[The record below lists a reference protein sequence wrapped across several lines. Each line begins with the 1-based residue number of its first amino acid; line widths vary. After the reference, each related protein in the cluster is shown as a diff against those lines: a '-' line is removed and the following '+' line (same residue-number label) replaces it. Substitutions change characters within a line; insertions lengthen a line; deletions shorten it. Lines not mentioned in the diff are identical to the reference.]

1 MLGQDPLLLILS
13 LGLIGIAPF
22 LAVMVTSYAKLVV
35 VFSLVRNA
43 LGLQQVPPNMVVNGL
58 GLVLSLYI
66 MAPLAQQLTAAME
79 MPARGGAAASAIKSE
94 ALMAGLSAARE
105 PLRAFLSKHS
115 DKREKEFFVR
125 TSKSLWP
132 AEQSA
137 AVKSDDL
144 LILVPAFTVTELTEA
159 FKIGFLLYLG
169 FVIIDLVVANVLSAL
184 GMMMFSPTVIS
195 TPLKLM
201 LFVVADGWAKLI
213 HGLVLTYQ

>member
-22 LAVMVTSYAKLVV
+22 LAVMVTSYAKLAV

-58 GLVLSLYI
+58 ALVLSLYI
-66 MAPLAQQLTAAME
+66 MAPLAKQLTTAME
-79 MPARGGAAASAIKSE
+79 VPARATNTVKSE
-94 ALMAGLSAARE
+94 ALMAGISATRE
-105 PLRAFLSKHS
+105 PMRKFLDKHA

-125 TSKSLWP
+125 TTKSLWP
-132 AEQSA
+132 PEEAALVSA
-137 AVKSDDL
+137 NDL
-144 LILVPAFTVTELTEA
+144 LILAPAFTVTELTAA

-169 FVIIDLVVANVLSAL
+169 FVIIDLVVATVLSAL

-201 LFVVADGWAKLI
+201 LFVMADGWAKLV

>member
-22 LAVMVTSYAKLVV
+22 LAVMLTSYAKLVV

-58 GLVLSLYI
+58 ALVLSFYV
-66 MAPLAQQLTAAME
+66 MAPVATQITGAIT
-79 MPARGGAAASAIKSE
+79 PGPGGTLKSE
-94 ALMAGLSAARE
+94 ALVNGIQKARE
-105 PLRAFLSKHS
+105 PLRAFLDKHAE
-115 DKREKEFFVR
+115 KREKEFFVQ
-125 TSKSLWP
+125 TTKSLWP
-132 AEQSA
+132 PEQAA
-137 AVKSDDL
+137 AVQPDDL
-144 LILVPAFTVTELTEA
+144 LILVPAFTATELTEA

-169 FVIIDLVVANVLSAL
+169 FVIVDLVVANVLTAL

-201 LFVVADGWAKLI
+201 LFVVVDGWDKLI
-213 HGLVLTYQ
+213 HGLVLTYR

>member
-22 LAVMVTSYAKLVV
+22 LAVMVTSYAKLAV

-58 GLVLSLYI
+58 ALVLSLYI
-66 MAPLAQQLTAAME
+66 MAPLAKQLTTAME
-79 MPARGGAAASAIKSE
+79 VPARATSTVKSE
-94 ALMAGLSAARE
+94 ALMAGISATRE
-105 PLRAFLSKHS
+105 PMRKFLDKHA

-125 TSKSLWP
+125 TTKSLWP
-132 AEQSA
+132 PEEA
-137 AVKSDDL
+137 ALVTANDL
-144 LILVPAFTVTELTEA
+144 LILAPAFTVTELTAA

-169 FVIIDLVVANVLSAL
+169 FVIIDLVVATVLSAL

-201 LFVVADGWAKLI
+201 LFVMADGWAKLV

>member
-22 LAVMVTSYAKLVV
+22 IAVMVTSYAKLAV

-58 GLVLSLYI
+58 ALVLSLYI
-66 MAPLAQQLTAAME
+66 MAPLAKQLTTAME
-79 MPARGGAAASAIKSE
+79 VPARSASAVKSE
-94 ALMAGLSAARE
+94 ALMTGLAATRE
-105 PLRAFLSKHS
+105 PMRAFLDKHS
-115 DKREKEFFVR
+115 AKREKEFFVR

-132 AEQSA
+132 PEQAALVSA
-137 AVKSDDL
+137 DDL
-144 LILVPAFTVTELTEA
+144 LILAPAFTVTELTAA

-169 FVIIDLVVANVLSAL
+169 FVIIDLVVATVLAAL

-201 LFVVADGWAKLI
+201 LFVMADGWAKLV

>member
-22 LAVMVTSYAKLVV
+22 IAVMVTSYAKLAV

-58 GLVLSLYI
+58 ALVLSLYI
-66 MAPLAQQLTAAME
+66 MAPLAKQLTTAME
-79 MPARGGAAASAIKSE
+79 VPARSATSAMKSE
-94 ALMAGLSAARE
+94 ALMTGLAATRE
-105 PLRAFLSKHS
+105 PMRAFLDKHS
-115 DKREKEFFVR
+115 AKREKEFFVR

-132 AEQSA
+132 PEQAALVSA
-137 AVKSDDL
+137 DDL
-144 LILVPAFTVTELTEA
+144 LILAPAFTVTELTAA

-169 FVIIDLVVANVLSAL
+169 FVIIDLVVATVLAAL

-201 LFVVADGWAKLI
+201 LFVMADGWAKLV